1 MGEGSFRGF
10 SLSESGRAPSSWPL
24 GTLARR
30 SSSRRRLL
38 NRLVWA
44 FCKIGSRFACFSIS
58 VGNDFWESNQ
68 RSNSLSSGISL
79 PERRPSARSASG
91 VGRHQ
96 FKFLAGRRVDQLFFA
111 KILEVRSC
119 LEAQNLPNPSL

>member
-1 MGEGSFRGF
+1 VGEREKSTFLAVF
-10 SLSESGRAPSSWPL
+10 LLSEGLLEPGWGRGVSALFTHEFGRAPSSWLL

-44 FCKIGSRFACFSIS
+44 LCKIGSRFACFSIA
-58 VGNDFWESNQ
+58 VGNDFCDSSQ

-79 PERRPSARSASG
+79 PERKPSARSASG

-96 FKFLAGRRVDQLFFA
+96 FKFLAGAV
-111 KILEVRSC
+111 
-119 LEAQNLPNPSL
+119 